1 VITLVGCVMALC
13 VCGSLLAAELLHQN
27 QLAEEIVEKIYADGT
42 REIVAGGTVLRDN
55 TPAPEPPPERVSEQE
70 REQGYVLYQRELSDG
85 VFRHSSP
92 RPEEHISSLATR
104 ISLGEKRHVQFAVYA
119 LQDLGQ
125 VQVSAESLAQ
135 PGSITLPDEAVTIR
149 PVRVGLWRNY
159 WNPTF
164 REAPK
169 LIDAPDSPTEIAK
182 GENQQY
188 WITVHVPITAAPGE
202 YTTKLL
208 IQPEVGRPAE
218 LTLQVKVLPF
228 RLAAGRWWGIYYYPA
243 FNLNT
248 PRDFADMKAHSVNAM
263 LICPPGHQ
271 DPVLERQGNKIL
283 ASFPLADRAMAEL
296 QRQGFRGPIAYYPRL
311 LSCRVL
317 QLFNRV
323 DGNTFKATTYY
334 GQAAVSYKAEDF
346 PEDLKPV
353 MRDLYQQMVDHASE
367 ANWPE
372 ILWYL
377 VDEPSPGSM
386 EMEWAKVEY
395 SLFAEACPEARRL
408 CTAYSQDI
416 AKAIGVPL
424 DVRVADLWRIEPN
437 AVKQAAQE
445 GSEIWGIRW
454 LCQYNTYGFPRHYA
468 GFGLDKLGLTGF
480 TEWTYYGAPL
490 YSPYQQLRNP
500 QGCFYAY
507 TDEQGQLLTTI
518 TWEAVQEGID
528 DSRYIATLREL
539 ITRAR
544 TLEAP
549 RLKALANQAELA
561 LENIINQIPEKPA
574 ILPEPKLDQMR
585 ASLSREIIRLMRAG
599 VELD

>member
-1 VITLVGCVMALC
+1 
-13 VCGSLLAAELLHQN
+13 
-27 QLAEEIVEKIYADGT
+27 
-42 REIVAGGTVLRDN
+42 
-55 TPAPEPPPERVSEQE
+55 
-70 REQGYVLYQRELSDG
+70 
-85 VFRHSSP
+85 
-92 RPEEHISSLATR
+92 
-104 ISLGEKRHVQFAVYA
+104 
-119 LQDLGQ
+119 
-125 VQVSAESLAQ
+125 
-135 PGSITLPDEAVTIR
+135 
-149 PVRVGLWRNY
+149 
-159 WNPTF
+159 
-164 REAPK
+164 
-169 LIDAPDSPTEIAK
+169 
-182 GENQQY
+182 
-188 WITVHVPITAAPGE
+188 
-202 YTTKLL
+202 
-208 IQPEVGRPAE
+208 
-218 LTLQVKVLPF
+218 
-228 RLAAGRWWGIYYYPA
+228 
-243 FNLNT
+243 
-248 PRDFADMKAHSVNAM
+248 
-263 LICPPGHQ
+263 
-271 DPVLERQGNKIL
+271 
-283 ASFPLADRAMAEL
+283 
-296 QRQGFRGPIAYYPRL
+296 
-311 LSCRVL
+311 VL